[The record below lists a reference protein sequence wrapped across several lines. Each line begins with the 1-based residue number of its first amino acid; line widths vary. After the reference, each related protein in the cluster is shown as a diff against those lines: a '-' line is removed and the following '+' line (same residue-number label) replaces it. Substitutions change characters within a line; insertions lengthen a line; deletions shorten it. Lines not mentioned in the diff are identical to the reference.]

1 MLKMGVIGC
10 GNRITSV
17 IEKIISVSKDEAVL
31 TCVCDTDIEKVKREN
46 LKDEKFKDVRYY
58 SDADEMLKAEK
69 LDGVLI
75 GTRCSLHTKYA
86 LLVAKYNLP
95 LFLEKP
101 VCTTYE
107 DLELLKTIPHMEDK
121 TVVSFPLRVS
131 KKLLFIKELIDSGK
145 IGKVEHVQA
154 YNNVTYAR
162 GYYHK
167 WYRDE
172 NETGGLFLQKATH
185 DLDYINYVLGEKP
198 VRLCAM
204 KSKQIFKGD
213 KPAGLKCADC
223 PEAKTCPESPENVY
237 KAGDNNPKGEYC
249 CFAVDTGNE
258 DSGSVIIEY
267 ESGMHAV
274 YSQDFIVRNGA
285 GKRGARFIGYK
296 GTLEFDWRKDE
307 ITLYRHDEDMI
318 ETYTYPNATGAH
330 FGGDTAL
337 AESFIAVMKGEEK
350 SCAPLSQGINS
361 AALCLAAKT
370 SATEYRFVEL

>member
-86 LLVAKYNLP
+86 LLVANYNLP

-267 ESGMHAV
+267 ESGMHVV

>member
-131 KKLLFIKELIDSGK
+131 KKLLFIKNL
-145 IGKVEHVQA
+145 
-154 YNNVTYAR
+154 NNSSQT
-162 GYYHK
+162 
-167 WYRDE
+167 
-172 NETGGLFLQKATH
+172 
-185 DLDYINYVLGEKP
+185 
-198 VRLCAM
+198 
-204 KSKQIFKGD
+204 SKHPSI
-213 KPAGLKCADC
+213 
-223 PEAKTCPESPENVY
+223 S
-237 KAGDNNPKGEYC
+237 
-249 CFAVDTGNE
+249 
-258 DSGSVIIEY
+258 I
-267 ESGMHAV
+267 
-274 YSQDFIVRNGA
+274 YSHR
-285 GKRGARFIGYK
+285 
-296 GTLEFDWRKDE
+296 
-307 ITLYRHDEDMI
+307 
-318 ETYTYPNATGAH
+318 
-330 FGGDTAL
+330 
-337 AESFIAVMKGEEK
+337 
-350 SCAPLSQGINS
+350 
-361 AALCLAAKT
+361 
-370 SATEYRFVEL
+370 